1 MGKTVKLTLTPTEKK
16 FVSKLKGP
24 DHKNADVLRN
34 ALWFYVEHAQDSP
47 IHSGMDP
54 EKTFSVKEKT
64 RDVELSST
72 QNLLFQDY
80 LVHLKDEIFFLR
92 EENVKIQEQNRK
104 FQDNVEEEIKRLH
117 DRQNQLMNLVQP
129 VKAIQKSDY
138 VSLVDTA
145 VVVSEPAMVHSDFLD
160 EIDRVLKERT
170 TQVEIT
176 GVSGKNRRIRSHEN
190 KFFSGF
196 YFLRRKHDK
205 T

>member
-1 MGKTVKLTLTPTEKK
+1 MGKTVKLILTPTEKK
-16 FVSKLKGP
+16 FVNKLKGP

-34 ALWFYVEHAQDSP
+34 ALWFYVEHAEDSP

-64 RDVELSST
+64 RDAELSST

-80 LVHLKDEIFFLR
+80 LAHLKDEIFFLR
-92 EENVKIQEQNRK
+92 EENGKIQEQNRK

-117 DRQNQLMNLVQP
+117 DSQNQLMSLVQP
-129 VKAIQKSDY
+129 VKVIPKSDH

-160 EIDRVLKERT
+160 EIDRVLKERM

-176 GVSGKNRRIRSHEN
+176 GVTGKNRRTRSHEN
-190 KFFSGF
+190 KFFSGL

>member
-16 FVSKLKGP
+16 FVSKLKGL

-34 ALWFYVEHAQDSP
+34 ALWFYVEHAEDSP

-54 EKTFSVKEKT
+54 EKTFSVKEKK

-80 LVHLKDEIFFLR
+80 LAHLKDEIFFLR
-92 EENVKIQEQNRK
+92 EENTRMQEQNRK
-104 FQDNVEEEIKRLH
+104 FQDNVEDEIKRLH
-117 DRQNQLMNLVQP
+117 DQQNQLMNLVQP
-129 VKAIQKSDY
+129 IKAVPSSAR
-138 VSLVDTA
+138 VNLVETP
-145 VVVSEPAMVHSDFLD
+145 VVVSDPAMVQSDFLD
-160 EIDRVLKERT
+160 EIDRVLKERM

-176 GVSGKNRRIRSHEN
+176 GVSGKNRRNRSHEN
-190 KFFSGF
+190 KFFSGL